1 MTSVDHRPCR
11 PDHDGTVHTRKG
23 LTQEDR
29 GRWGLPRPLLHRE
42 SSQECQFWVP
52 SGAILGHV
60 DINVAAGSTATI
72 QESILKEDPEGG
84 HGVGH
89 RARKQHKA
97 QPTRRHGLGHGREA
111 DMDGGIARKS
121 VGSPMRPAR
130 YISDP
135 STLTSQKSNISL
147 RACHQISP
155 LENSPIYYP
164 QTTTTT
170 LPNRYQ
176 TTSTAAWDT
185 DTTRHTTIYG

>member
-23 LTQEDR
+23 LPQEDR
-29 GRWGLPRPLLHRE
+29 GRWGLQRPLLHRE
-42 SSQECQFWVP
+42 RGQECQFWVP

-60 DINVAAGSTATI
+60 DINVAAGSTATF

-84 HGVGH
+84 TEETQGPADQRG
-89 RARKQHKA
+89 
-97 QPTRRHGLGHGREA
+97 HGLEHGREA

-135 STLTSQKSNISL
+135 STLTSQNSNISL

-164 QTTTTT
+164 QTTTT

-185 DTTRHTTIYG
+185 DTRRHTTIYG